1 MDLLRPFRAALAVLC
16 LTQAAIGGSPARA
29 DTISNVAQAHWS
41 REGSSYR
48 TNSNKV
54 DLNVVSQV
62 ASIETFAA
70 SPSGAAT
77 LQYAGVLCGES
88 SGAQKS
94 LEVAEPRTAR
104 VDRADTL
111 QVGDILYFR
120 IAAGL
125 ANSDPQRLDRL
136 PLVIASSQ
144 GDREEI
150 TVVETAANSGEFAGA
165 IQTSSQPWQ
174 PVRNDCLLSV
184 IKGDKVSV
192 EVTNDSQT
200 VPLVSV
206 TIDMLAD
213 PYGMVFDSADGR
225 PVSGARVTL
234 IDERTGAPAEVFA
247 DDGVTPWPAS
257 VIAGQPV
264 TDGAGR
270 SYAMTPGEFRFPL
283 ARLGTYLI
291 TVDPPAPYAAP
302 SSADR
307 SGLASLRRPDGK
319 AFTITP
325 GSFGQPFS
333 LKDKGA
339 IRVDLPVDRPLAPVS
354 ISKQASR
361 AKASPGDAV
370 LYSVTLRNQDSGA
383 IRRGVLLTDKPSQW
397 LRLDPRSVRI
407 DGAPVADQVRL
418 GSDGQSFE
426 IAIGDIAPG
435 MSRQVAYVMTLRAD
449 APPGPAENS
458 AIARDALGAQA
469 VAGAIVEIERDSLAS
484 RMTLIGR
491 VTAGN
496 CGDNS
501 QAKGLPGV
509 RLVMEDGSFAITD
522 AEGRYHFEGVVPG
535 THVVQAQFTT
545 LPEGARFIA
554 CGLSTAHA
562 GNPGSRFVSGQGGS
576 LARADFHVAMLAEA
590 LAAPAAPGRPKPVD
604 DRVAAGADIDWL
616 AIGDGPTD
624 FLFPTIDHNP
634 RVPAIRVAIRHRVDQ
649 TVALRVGGK
658 PADPLAFEGVLTA
671 PGGLYAVSLW
681 RGVMLA
687 GDNTLLEAE
696 VRSGKGKLV
705 AELKREVHY
714 SATPAVARFVPEFSR
729 LIADGHTRPVIAVR
743 ILDRQNRPVH
753 DGVSGDFVLGQPYE
767 SAAANDAM
775 QTRALTGLG
784 KDKPLWIVSGDEGLA
799 FIELAPTMV
808 SGKLHLTFEFGSNE
822 QRRRQEI
829 ETWVVPGNQPWTLVG
844 LAEGS
849 VGARDVAANM
859 ERTGR
864 FDSDLG
870 SHARVAF
877 YAKGK
882 VLGRYLLTM
891 AYDSAKQRDDQRL
904 LGAIDP
910 NAYYTVFADGS
921 ERRFDAASREKLY
934 LRIESATFY
943 ALYGDFNTGLD
954 QTELARYQ
962 RVATGIKAEANF
974 GGLHVQGFAA
984 KIAFAHQRDEIQGQ
998 GISGPYR
1005 LANRAIIA
1013 NSETVVIE
1021 TRDRFRSEVVV
1032 DSRVLTRFVDYD
1044 IDLLAGTI
1052 RFREPILSRD
1062 SAFNPQM
1069 IVIDYEI
1076 DQFARGGKLNGAL
1089 RADWTSPGKSIRV
1102 GMTAITDTGNGGE
1115 DQVRTNLGAVDLR
1128 FKLDEQSEIRAEF
1141 AASRGK
1147 GETSIGWLV
1156 EAERHDGRLDVLA
1169 YMRSADKDFGLGQ
1182 LNAAER
1188 GRTKVGIDAR
1198 YAITERLSVALSGWH
1213 DKGQEGGTSRNALEL
1228 SAQMRTRSTDARI
1241 GLHYMEDHLQ
1251 GGESVRSVLLDAGV
1265 TQRFFDNRLEVSAD
1279 TSLALGKAGAIDLPQ
1294 RQRLSARLSV
1304 LRDVK
1309 LFASYE
1315 MAKGEEI
1322 NARTFRAGFEAAPWH
1337 GAKVTGGIGS
1347 QSLDELGRRSFAL
1360 FGLAQTFEVT
1370 PEFSIDATIDGNRTI
1385 GGIQASRVI
1394 NSDHPVAN
1402 AAMPGDGAN
1411 LTEDFTAVM
1420 LGASWRRDRWSSTL
1434 RGEWRN
1440 GDLSRRRG
1448 VIVGVIRQLGEGSMV
1463 GTGLTWTR
1471 AVAKDGAMSQ
1481 VMDGAIAVAHRPDDA
1496 PVSFLAKLEYR
1507 SDQVKQAIAGEA
1519 GTAGR
1524 TALTGSGDLRSRR
1537 AIGSISAN
1545 WTPLRRSGEMAVE
1558 RAEIGVFAAL
1568 RQTMDS
1574 FEGYDLAGTS
1584 LLGGLDAKIAVAD
1597 NIEIG
1602 AVATVRHFVGRGQT
1616 SFSFGPQVGF
1626 VPAKDIVLTIGYN
1639 LSGFKDRD
1647 FSASRQTD
1655 KGVFAAI
1662 RLKLDRDTFGFLGL
1676 GRTQ

>member
-1 MDLLRPFRAALAVLC
+1 M
-16 LTQAAIGGSPARA
+16 
-29 DTISNVAQAHWS
+29 
-41 REGSSYR
+41 
-48 TNSNKV
+48 
-54 DLNVVSQV
+54 
-62 ASIETFAA
+62 
-70 SPSGAAT
+70 
-77 LQYAGVLCGES
+77 
-88 SGAQKS
+88 
-94 LEVAEPRTAR
+94 
-104 VDRADTL
+104 
-111 QVGDILYFR
+111 
-120 IAAGL
+120 
-125 ANSDPQRLDRL
+125 
-136 PLVIASSQ
+136 
-144 GDREEI
+144 
-150 TVVETAANSGEFAGA
+150 
-165 IQTSSQPWQ
+165 
-174 PVRNDCLLSV
+174 
-184 IKGDKVSV
+184 
-192 EVTNDSQT
+192 
-200 VPLVSV
+200 
-206 TIDMLAD
+206 
-213 PYGMVFDSADGR
+213 
-225 PVSGARVTL
+225 
-234 IDERTGAPAEVFA
+234 
-247 DDGVTPWPAS
+247 
-257 VIAGQPV
+257 
-264 TDGAGR
+264 
-270 SYAMTPGEFRFPL
+270 
-283 ARLGTYLI
+283 
-291 TVDPPAPYAAP
+291 
-302 SSADR
+302 
-307 SGLASLRRPDGK
+307 
-319 AFTITP
+319 
-325 GSFGQPFS
+325 
-333 LKDKGA
+333 
-339 IRVDLPVDRPLAPVS
+339 
-354 ISKQASR
+354 
-361 AKASPGDAV
+361 
-370 LYSVTLRNQDSGA
+370 
-383 IRRGVLLTDKPSQW
+383 
-397 LRLDPRSVRI
+397 
-407 DGAPVADQVRL
+407 
-418 GSDGQSFE
+418 
-426 IAIGDIAPG
+426 
-435 MSRQVAYVMTLRAD
+435 
-449 APPGPAENS
+449 
-458 AIARDALGAQA
+458 
-469 VAGAIVEIERDSLAS
+469 
-484 RMTLIGR
+484 
-491 VTAGN
+491 
-496 CGDNS
+496 
-501 QAKGLPGV
+501 
-509 RLVMEDGSFAITD
+509 
-522 AEGRYHFEGVVPG
+522 
-535 THVVQAQFTT
+535 
-545 LPEGARFIA
+545 
-554 CGLSTAHA
+554 
-562 GNPGSRFVSGQGGS
+562 
-576 LARADFHVAMLAEA
+576 
-590 LAAPAAPGRPKPVD
+590 
-604 DRVAAGADIDWL
+604 
-616 AIGDGPTD
+616 
-624 FLFPTIDHNP
+624 
-634 RVPAIRVAIRHRVDQ
+634 
-649 TVALRVGGK
+649 
-658 PADPLAFEGVLTA
+658 
-671 PGGLYAVSLW
+671 
-681 RGVMLA
+681 
-687 GDNTLLEAE
+687 
-696 VRSGKGKLV
+696 
-705 AELKREVHY
+705 
-714 SATPAVARFVPEFSR
+714 
-729 LIADGHTRPVIAVR
+729 
-743 ILDRQNRPVH
+743 
-753 DGVSGDFVLGQPYE
+753 
-767 SAAANDAM
+767 
-775 QTRALTGLG
+775 
-784 KDKPLWIVSGDEGLA
+784 
-799 FIELAPTMV
+799 
-808 SGKLHLTFEFGSNE
+808 
-822 QRRRQEI
+822 
-829 ETWVVPGNQPWTLVG
+829 
-844 LAEGS
+844 
-849 VGARDVAANM
+849 
-859 ERTGR
+859 
-864 FDSDLG
+864 
-870 SHARVAF
+870 
-877 YAKGK
+877 
-882 VLGRYLLTM
+882 
-891 AYDSAKQRDDQRL
+891 
-904 LGAIDP
+904 
-910 NAYYTVFADGS
+910 
-921 ERRFDAASREKLY
+921 
-934 LRIESATFY
+934 
-943 ALYGDFNTGLD
+943 
-954 QTELARYQ
+954 
-962 RVATGIKAEANF
+962 
-974 GGLHVQGFAA
+974 
-984 KIAFAHQRDEIQGQ
+984 
-998 GISGPYR
+998 
-1005 LANRAIIA
+1005 
-1013 NSETVVIE
+1013 VIE

-1156 EAERHDGRLDVLA
+1156 AAERHDGRLDVLA

-1213 DKGQEGGTSRNALEL
+1213 DKGEEGGTSRNALEL

-1294 RQRLSARLSV
+1294 RQRLSARLSA

-1370 PEFSIDATIDGNRTI
+1370 PELSIDATIDGNRTI
-1385 GGIQASRVI
+1385 GGIQASQVI

-1411 LTEDFTAVM
+1411 LAEDFTAVT

-1440 GDLSRRRG
+1440 GDLSHRRG
-1448 VIVGVIRQLGEGSMV
+1448 VIVGAIRQLGEGSMV

-1545 WTPLRRSGEMAVE
+1545 WTPLGRSGEMAVE

-1584 LLGGLDAKIAVAD
+1584 MLGGLDAKIAVAG

-1602 AVATVRHFVGRGQT
+1602 AVATLRHSVGRGQT

-1662 RLKLDRDTFGFLGL
+1662 RLKLDHNTFGFLGL